1 MKFFKKIFDHEYK
14 ELQKF
19 ESIAREIEALDC
31 EYSKLSDDE
40 LKNKTNIFKE
50 RLKTLIVLNS
60 IPALLI
66 SVALCLVL
74 FFGGVRSDFTN
85 YIKIAVR

>member
-19 ESIAREIEALDC
+19 ESIAREIEALDS

-50 RLKTLIVLNS
+50 RLSNGETLEDI
-60 IPALLI
+60 
-66 SVALCLVL
+66 
-74 FFGGVRSDFTN
+74 R
-85 YIKIAVR
+85 